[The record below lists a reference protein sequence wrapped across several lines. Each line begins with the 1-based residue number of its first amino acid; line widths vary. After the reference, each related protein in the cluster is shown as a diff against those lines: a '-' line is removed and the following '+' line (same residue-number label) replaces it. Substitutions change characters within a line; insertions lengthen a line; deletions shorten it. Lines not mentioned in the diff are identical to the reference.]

1 MAFILEI
8 NGQLEVLVSSTM
20 KKERLYIISYI
31 NVVNNI
37 FTIITS
43 DISFYVWFSQTFL
56 KFLGRDEIASNKVIC
71 TFVRLNFLNSS
82 YNT

>member
-20 KKERLYIISYI
+20 RKERMYSISYI
-31 NVVNNI
+31 NVVNNM

-56 KFLGRDEIASNKVIC
+56 KFLRRDEIASNKVIHL
-71 TFVRLNFLNSS
+71 FS
-82 YNT
+82 